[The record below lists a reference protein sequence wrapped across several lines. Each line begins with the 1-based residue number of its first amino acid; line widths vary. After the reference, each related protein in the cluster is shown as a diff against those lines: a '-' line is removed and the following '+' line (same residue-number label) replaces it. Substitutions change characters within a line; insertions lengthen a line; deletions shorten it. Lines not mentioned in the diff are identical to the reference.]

1 MHATLTG
8 IAGILAG
15 KEEEAS
21 SKLSLMLAAMELRG
35 TIIRTSIVKGKNSVA
50 AIGICSHPNQE
61 LASPNPEE
69 TSIVVDG
76 TFRETLDMDIIGGQ
90 LDEHSIADTIDSSGP
105 FACLAVLGGKLLA
118 GRDVVGQKPLYFG
131 RDPLGAFA
139 FASLKSALAE
149 IQVAK
154 VKSVPPGQLISA
166 SMKRTSVLANKS
178 LAKMREIRV
187 SEEEAATKLRA
198 LLIASL
204 EADIPEDLAL
214 AFSGGLDS
222 TLVAQAAKENALRPE
237 LITVGMKGQP
247 EIKHAKAMAKRLSLD
262 IMVREL
268 SQSDILTSL
277 SDVVHIVESVD
288 PVLVGVSVPLFFV
301 CELAKEM
308 GMECLLAGQLSDE
321 LFAGY
326 GRFDDLALKRELRAA
341 RNEIWTSVLAASSND
356 FEPGDKLAVS
366 HRLELRCPFAY
377 LLLVQYAL
385 KLPTQLKLKI
395 IEGRVIRKYILR
407 KVARDW
413 KLPDEVV
420 NRPKKAVQYS
430 TGVQKILLKEARRR
444 GMTLSSFLGSL
455 LRES

>member
-1 MHATLTG
+1 MTG
-8 IAGILAG
+8 IAGILAE

-21 SKLSLMLAAMELRG
+21 SKLSLMLTAMELRG
-35 TIIRTSIVKGKNSVA
+35 TIIRKSIVKGKNVVA
-50 AIGICSHPNQE
+50 AIGTCSHANQE

-76 TFRETLDMDIIGGQ
+76 SVPESLDMDIIGGQ
-90 LDEHSIADTIDSSGP
+90 PDEHSIADAIDSSRP

-118 GRDVVGQKPLYFG
+118 GRDAVGQKPLYFG
-131 RDPLGAFA
+131 RDPLGAFGL
-139 FASLKSALAE
+139 ASLKSALTE

-154 VKSVPPGQLISA
+154 VKPVPPGQLISA
-166 SMKRTSVLANKS
+166 SMKQTSVLANKS
-178 LAKMREIRV
+178 LAKTREMTV
-187 SEEEAATKLRA
+187 SEDEASTRLRE
-198 LLIASL
+198 LLIGSL
-204 EADIPEDLAL
+204 EADVPEDLVL

-222 TLVAQAAKENALRPE
+222 TLVAQAAKENALQPE

-262 IMVREL
+262 ITVKEL
-268 SQSDILTSL
+268 SQSDVLTSL
-277 SDVVHIVESVD
+277 SDVVRIVESVD

-301 CELAKEM
+301 CELAEEM

-326 GRFDDLALKRELRAA
+326 GRFDDLALKKDLRAA
-341 RNEIWTSVLAASSND
+341 RNEIWRSVLLASSND

-377 LLLVQYAL
+377 LPLVQYAL
-385 KLPTQLKLKI
+385 KLPIQLKLKI
-395 IEGRVIRKYILR
+395 VGGRAIRKHILR
-407 KVARDW
+407 RVARDW

-430 TGVQKILLKEARRR
+430 TGVQKILLKEAKRR
-444 GMTLSSFLGSL
+444 GLTLTRFFGSL
-455 LRES
+455 LRDS

>member
-15 KEEEAS
+15 NEEEAS
-21 SKLSLMLAAMELRG
+21 SKLSLMLTAMELRG
-35 TIIRTSIVKGKNSVA
+35 TIIRKSIVKGNNVVA
-50 AIGICSHPNQE
+50 AIGTCSHQNQE
-61 LASPNPEE
+61 LASPNLEE
-69 TSIVVDG
+69 TSIVIDG
-76 TFRETLDMDIIGGQ
+76 SVPEALDMDIIGGQ
-90 LDEHSIADTIDSSGP
+90 PDEHSIADAIDSSGP
-105 FACLAVLGGKLLA
+105 FTCLAVLGGNLLA

-139 FASLKSALAE
+139 FASLKSALTK
-149 IQVAK
+149 IQVAN
-154 VKSVPPGQLISA
+154 VKSVPPGQLVSA
-166 SMKRTSVLANKS
+166 STKGTSVLANKS
-178 LAKMREIRV
+178 LVKTRETRV
-187 SEEEAATKLRA
+187 SEEEASTKLRG

-204 EADIPEDLAL
+204 NAGIPEDLAL

-222 TLVAQAAKENALRPE
+222 TLVAQAAKENSLRPE

-247 EIKHAKAMAKRLSLD
+247 EIKHAKAIATHLSLD
-262 IMVREL
+262 ITVREL
-268 SQSDILTSL
+268 SPSDILTSL
-277 SDVVHIVESVD
+277 SDVVRIVESVD
-288 PVLVGVSVPLFFV
+288 PILVGVSVPLFFV
-301 CELAKEM
+301 CELAEEL
-308 GMECLLAGQLSDE
+308 GVECLLAGQLSDE

-326 GRFDDLALKRELRAA
+326 GRFDDLALKRNLRAT
-341 RNEIWTSVLAASSND
+341 RNEIWRSVLSASSND

-377 LLLVQYAL
+377 LPLVQYAL
-385 KLPTQLKLKI
+385 NLPTELKLKI
-395 IEGRVIRKYILR
+395 VGGRVIRKYILR
-407 KVARDW
+407 RVVRDW

-455 LRES
+455 TRES